1 MRECM
6 PVSSMQMGNQ
16 GFVIVVI
23 PIDTH
28 TTGGV
33 KICGL

>member
-1 MRECM
+1 VRECM

-33 KICGL
+33 EIWGL